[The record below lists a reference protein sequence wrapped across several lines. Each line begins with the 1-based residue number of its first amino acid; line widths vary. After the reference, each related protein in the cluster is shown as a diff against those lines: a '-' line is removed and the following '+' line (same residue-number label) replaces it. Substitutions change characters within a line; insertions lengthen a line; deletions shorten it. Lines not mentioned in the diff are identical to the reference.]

1 MNNGWDSQSSFFNC
15 GSSKEGIR
23 CKESHI
29 SKDQILLKLWTK
41 TTISFM
47 EAGIIVKKKKV
58 REVHLSKNGE
68 GLYSAIIRYEL
79 FQLGDNFSVRQHHSV
94 LCGHMTSPAVRN
106 D

>member
-1 MNNGWDSQSSFFNC
+1 
-15 GSSKEGIR
+15 
-23 CKESHI
+23 
-29 SKDQILLKLWTK
+29 
-41 TTISFM
+41 M

-106 D
+106 DWNWEDKYLRALSIC